1 MLKCCKK
8 NKIIQPELTM
18 YKEITIK
25 KNPSYGCQICNYV
38 VISGKN
44 KCKHRFC
51 DYCLENIIKSFNPHC
66 NVCKYFI

>member
-1 MLKCCKK
+1 MLNCYKK
-8 NKIIQPELTM
+8 NKIRSTELTM
-18 YKEITIK
+18 YKEITI
-25 KNPSYGCQICNYV
+25 NPTPSYGCQICNYL

-51 DYCLENIIKSFNPHC
+51 DYCLENIIKSFNPPC